1 MRKCLEI
8 GMVTAQE
15 ANIIKD
21 FFKFN
26 FRLYF
31 FNSLVHFSFV
41 FVHDKPV
48 WTILLL
54 PVLSC
59 KCPVPFVV
67 LPDDPLLVRGMSTAE
82 IREPIY

>member
-41 FVHDKPV
+41 FV
-48 WTILLL
+48 
-54 PVLSC
+54 
-59 KCPVPFVV
+59 
-67 LPDDPLLVRGMSTAE
+67 PDNPL
-82 IREPIY
+82 